1 MAIKGDLA
9 FKWPVKMMSDPYKRI
24 NQEEL
29 FGTLL
34 KAQMQEIKPAM
45 MARRP
50 HRLPSR
56 RKRRIPRRRGRSLV
70 HRSPKVSLGS
80 RKIRSSSLKGSPL

>member
-9 FKWPVKMMSDPYKRI
+9 FRWPVKMMSDPYKRI

-34 KAQMQEIKPAM
+34 KAQMQEDQASHDGKKT
-45 MARRP
+45 
-50 HRLPSR
+50 S
-56 RKRRIPRRRGRSLV
+56 ST
-70 HRSPKVSLGS
+70 PKQKEEKNS
-80 RKIRSSSLKGSPL
+80 